1 MTKQSLQP
9 IKILLVEDHPIYRE
23 GLQLALSFS
32 GINCIIVASAANVQ
46 EAVSFIE
53 EHPDGIDLVMLD
65 FFLPDGNGND
75 VIEVLKKCSPQVK
88 VLVVTSATDAPEVV
102 RLAGKG
108 INGVIGKEVES
119 SDMANIILS
128 VMNEENC
135 FGLTHFQRRSDTDSD
150 LDLTPREAEVMR
162 LFVQG
167 KSAKQIANELCVSL
181 RTVERHRENIYRKFN
196 LNSIIDMIK
205 FALVRGVV

>member
-9 IKILLVEDHPIYRE
+9 IRILLVEDHPIYRE

-32 GINCIIVASAANVQ
+32 GINCIIVASAANVR

-75 VIEVLKKCSPQVK
+75 VIEVVKKCSPQVK

-119 SDMANIILS
+119 SEMAHIILS
-128 VMNEENC
+128 VMNDENC
-135 FGLTHFQRRSDTDSD
+135 FGLTRFQGRSNADSD
-150 LDLTPREAEVMR
+150 LDLTPRETEVMR

-196 LNSIIDMIK
+196 LNSFTDMIK

>member
-1 MTKQSLQP
+1 MAKQLLKP
-9 IKILLVEDHPIYRE
+9 IRILLVEDHPIYRE

-32 GINCIIVASAANVQ
+32 DIDCIVVASTANVQ

-65 FFLPDGNGND
+65 FFIPDGNGND
-75 VIEVLKKCSPQVK
+75 VIEVLKKRSPQVK

-119 SDMANIILS
+119 SEMANVILS
-128 VMNEENC
+128 VMNDENC
-135 FGLTHFQRRSDTDSD
+135 FGLDRFQGRSNGAGD

-196 LNSIIDMIK
+196 LNSITDMIK

>member
-1 MTKQSLQP
+1 MAKQFNQP
-9 IKILLVEDHPIYRE
+9 IRILLVEDHPIYRE

-32 GINCIIVASAANVQ
+32 GINCIVVASIANVQ
-46 EAVSFIE
+46 EAVAFIE

-65 FFLPDGNGND
+65 FFLPDGDGND
-75 VIEVLKKCSPQVK
+75 VIEVLERYSPQVK

-119 SDMANIILS
+119 SDMGNIILS
-128 VMNEENC
+128 VMNGEYC
-135 FGLTHFQRRSDTDSD
+135 FGLNRFQKRSNDDDD
-150 LDLTPREAEVMR
+150 LDLTQREAEVMR

-167 KSAKQIANELCVSL
+167 KSARQIADELCVSL

-196 LNSIIDMIK
+196 LNSITDMIK
-205 FALVRGVV
+205 FALIRGIV

>member
-1 MTKQSLQP
+1 MTKQFNKP
-9 IKILLVEDHPIYRE
+9 IRILLVEDHPIYRE

-32 GINCIIVASAANVQ
+32 GIDCIVVASTANVQ
-46 EAVSFIE
+46 EAVSFIKS
-53 EHPDGIDLVMLD
+53 HPDGIDLVMLD

-75 VIEVLKKCSPQVK
+75 VIEALKKHGSNVK

-102 RLAGKG
+102 RLAGQG
-108 INGVIGKEVES
+108 IHGVIGKEVES
-119 SDMANIILS
+119 SDLGNIILS
-128 VMNEENC
+128 IMNDEYC
-135 FGLTHFQRRSDTDSD
+135 FGFNRMRNSPNDDED

-196 LNSIIDMIK
+196 LNSITDMIK
-205 FALVRGVV
+205 FALIRGVV

>member
-1 MTKQSLQP
+1 MTKQFNKP
-9 IKILLVEDHPIYRE
+9 IRILLVEDHPIYRE

-32 GINCIIVASAANVQ
+32 GIDCIVVASTANVQ

-53 EHPDGIDLVMLD
+53 S
-65 FFLPDGNGND
+65 LPDGNGND
-75 VIEVLKKCSPQVK
+75 VIEALKKHGSNVK

-102 RLAGKG
+102 RLAGQG
-108 INGVIGKEVES
+108 IHGVIGKEVES
-119 SDMANIILS
+119 SDLGNIILS
-128 VMNEENC
+128 IMNDEYC
-135 FGLTHFQRRSDTDSD
+135 FGFNRMRNSPNDDED

-196 LNSIIDMIK
+196 LNSITDMIK
-205 FALVRGVV
+205 FALIRGVV

>member
-1 MTKQSLQP
+1 MAKQLLKP
-9 IKILLVEDHPIYRE
+9 IRILLVEDHPIYRE

-32 GINCIIVASAANVQ
+32 DIDCIVVASTANVQ

-75 VIEVLKKCSPQVK
+75 VIEVLKKRSPQVK

-119 SDMANIILS
+119 SEMANVILS
-128 VMNEENC
+128 VMNDENC
-135 FGLTHFQRRSDTDSD
+135 FGLDRFQGRSNGAGD

-196 LNSIIDMIK
+196 LNSITDMIK